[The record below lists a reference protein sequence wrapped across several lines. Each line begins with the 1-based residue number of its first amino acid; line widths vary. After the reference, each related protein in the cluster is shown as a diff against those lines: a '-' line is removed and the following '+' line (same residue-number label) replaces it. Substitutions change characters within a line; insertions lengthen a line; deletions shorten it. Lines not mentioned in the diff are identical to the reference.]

1 METLIFIYIVFA
13 FALVRT
19 YTLHKNALFE
29 ITLIKG
35 FYFGADYDSIETEE
49 YTVNYLQVILLCVA
63 FTIKYVENE

>member
-29 ITLIKG
+29 VSLIKG

-49 YTVNYLQVILLCVA
+49 YTVNYLQVIFLCVA
-63 FTIKYVENE
+63 FTIKYVDNE

>member
-29 ITLIKG
+29 VSLIKG

-49 YTVNYLQVILLCVA
+49 YTVNYLQVVFLCVA
-63 FTIKYVENE
+63 FTIKYVDNE